1 MMGGWGCQ
9 SKETMTV
16 WVPYKANFHEL
27 LKPSE
32 MQGQNAASN
41 SSDDVTAV
49 GNAAEAV
56 INTQTAV
63 PCINF

>member
-1 MMGGWGCQ
+1 
-9 SKETMTV
+9 
-16 WVPYKANFHEL
+16 
-27 LKPSE
+27 